1 MNARLESIVALKK
14 RKRLGNFFCVQ
25 FDKTNVFYTCVFV
38 LEFWLRKF
46 YQKIVFSNKI
56 FYFYLKKPQNETS
69 KGSSKDI
76 RSKNFKMNKSS
87 SEPTFKQN
95 KSNKIV
101 KTDETRKRPKK
112 LKTHKK
118 KTISTNKKN
127 NIKLNIR

>member
-1 MNARLESIVALKK
+1 MGE
-14 RKRLGNFFCVQ
+14 
-25 FDKTNVFYTCVFV
+25 
-38 LEFWLRKF
+38 F
-46 YQKIVFSNKI
+46 YQKIDFSNKI
-56 FYFYLKKPQNETS
+56 LYFYLKKPQNETSKGSS

-87 SEPTFKQN
+87 SEPKFKQN
-95 KSNKIV
+95 KSNKGV

-118 KTISTNKKN
+118 KTISTNKRN